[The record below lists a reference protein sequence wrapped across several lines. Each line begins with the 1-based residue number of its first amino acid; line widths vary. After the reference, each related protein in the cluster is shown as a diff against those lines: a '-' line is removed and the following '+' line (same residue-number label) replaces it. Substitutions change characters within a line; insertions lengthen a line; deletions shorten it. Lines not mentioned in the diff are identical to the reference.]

1 MRGLITAAV
10 IAFGAAAAPAQAA
23 DVTISNFQFMPASI
37 TIAQG
42 DTVKWTWSGPD
53 TNHSV
58 TSRPGQADSFDSD
71 PGNTPSSLDH
81 PPGDTFSHT
90 FNTPGG
96 FSYICKVHSNM
107 VGRVMVNG
115 PGGPGGQDPPPDTT
129 APKFSK
135 VSVTAGRKCK
145 KGQKNCKGRPT
156 VLRFN
161 LSEAATVKVRVPKH
175 KAANVTRA
183 GKAGSNTIKFST
195 SKLPPGKWTLNL
207 SATDAAGNT
216 SPVKPVSVKVRNG

>member
-10 IAFGAAAAPAQAA
+10 VALGAAAAPAQAA
-23 DVTISNFQFMPASI
+23 DVSISNFAFMPSSI

-42 DTVKWTWSGPD
+42 DSVTWTWAGPD

-58 TSRPGQADSFDSD
+58 TSKSGQADSFDSD
-71 PGNTPSSLDH
+71 PGKTPTSLDH

-90 FNTPGG
+90 FNTPGT
-96 FSYICKVHSNM
+96 FSYICKVHSFM
-107 VGRVMVNG
+107 TGKVVVNG
-115 PGGPGGQDPPPDTT
+115 PPGSDTT
-129 APKFSK
+129 APVLSK
-135 VSVTAGRKCK
+135 VSATGGRKCK

-156 VLRFN
+156 TLRFT
-161 LSEAATVKVRVPKH
+161 LSEPATVKVKVPKH

-183 GKAGSNTIKFST
+183 LKAGSNTIKFST

-207 SATDAAGNT
+207 SATDASGNR
-216 SPVKPVSVKVRNG
+216 SPVKPVTVKVKKG

>member
-23 DVTISNFQFMPASI
+23 DVTIQNFAFMPSSI
-37 TIAQG
+37 TVAQG
-42 DTVKWTWSGPD
+42 DTVNWTWAGPD

-58 TSRPGQADSFDSD
+58 TSKSGQADSFDSD

-81 PPGDTFSHT
+81 PPGDTFSHS
-90 FNTPGG
+90 FNTPGT
-96 FSYICKVHSNM
+96 FSYFCKVHTYM
-107 VGRVMVNG
+107 TGKVVVNG
-115 PGGPGGQDPPPDTT
+115 PGGAPPPDTT
-129 APKFSK
+129 APKLSK
-135 VSVTAGRKCK
+135 VSATGGRKCK
-145 KGQKNCKGRPT
+145 KGQKNCKGKPT

-161 LSEAATVKVRVPKH
+161 LSEAATVKVKVPKH

-207 SATDAAGNT
+207 SATDASGNR
-216 SPVKPVSVKVRNG
+216 SPVKPVTVKVKKG